1 MTTFKLKYPK
11 IIAASLIAL
20 SGSTF
25 AAQKQHDDIEKIT
38 VSPTGLISFVSASAS
53 KSDTPIIET
62 PVSVS
67 VLTSERIQDLG
78 AENLQE
84 AIGYVAG
91 VFNGP
96 YGVDTRG
103 DWANIRGVA
112 PVQYLDGLQLMF
124 GNYNNT
130 RPNTYNMERIE
141 ILKGPS
147 SMLYGQGSTGGIINM
162 VTKRPHEQ
170 TEGEIIAQFG
180 NFGRKQI
187 AGDFNTTLTDNE
199 SIEARFVGL
208 YRESG
213 TQTDY
218 VDNDAAFFAPSLAW
232 HINDRTRLT
241 VLANIQKNKSGSST
255 QFFPHEGTIL
265 PAKHGQIDS
274 RRFVSEP
281 GWDKYDTEQNA
292 VTVILDHDLNEDFSV
307 SWSSRYLESEAVY
320 RTMYAWPPKF
330 QDDKRSIVRNF
341 NLQDAS
347 SDAIT
352 SDLQLHGL
360 IYSGAFEHNL
370 VIGVDYQNADTD
382 TDRLYLKPASI
393 KAAIGLDVNTS
404 LDLYNPKY
412 GQTGFLPTTSLIRDI
427 PGIGTVTGKNDRQ
440 LGFYIQDT
448 IKYDNWVFNTAL
460 RRDKVTS
467 QSDEANSI
475 KTTQTATTGRI
486 GILYSFD
493 NGIAP
498 YASYS
503 ESFLPIYGS
512 RPQGGDFKPQEG
524 EQVEVGIKFQPQGT
538 EHLITAS
545 YFDITDK
552 NKKRVVSPEIT
563 LQDGNVKIE
572 GLELEAQLEFDQFD
586 VYSAYAY
593 TKSEQETSDK
603 TLTELV
609 QLYNRLEQKN
619 YLSQALTDTAPLSAM
634 PKHMLNIWVTYRPQ
648 RLLEGLKIGG
658 GFRYVGETYDGSR
671 DITFM
676 GQAINTS
683 KVTDSYTL
691 FDFMIGYEFDNI
703 DVNLNVKNL
712 SDKTVITS
720 CLYRGDCFYG
730 QRRTI
735 TANVKYSF

>member
-1 MTTFKLKYPK
+1 MKKLKLKYPK
-11 IIAASLIAL
+11 LLAASLIAL
-20 SGSTF
+20 SGNTL
-25 AAQKQHDDIEKIT
+25 ADDIKQDDIEKIT
-38 VSPTGLISFVSASAS
+38 VSPTGLISYVSASAS
-53 KSDTPIIET
+53 KSDTPIIES

-67 VLTSERIQDLG
+67 VLTSERIQALG

-124 GNYNNT
+124 GYYNNA

-147 SMLYGQGSTGGIINM
+147 SMLYGQGSTGGIINI
-162 VTKRPHEQ
+162 VTKRPHAQ
-170 TEGEIIAQFG
+170 TEGEIIAQVG

-187 AGDFNTTLTDNE
+187 AGDFNTTLTDNG
-199 SIEARFVGL
+199 SVEARFVGL

-213 TQTDY
+213 TQTDF
-218 VDNDAAFFAPSLAW
+218 VDNDATFFAPSLAW
-232 HINDRTRLT
+232 HINDSTSIT

-255 QFFPHEGTIL
+255 QFFPHEGTLL
-265 PAKHGQIDS
+265 PAEHGQIDS

-292 VTVILDHDLNEDFSV
+292 VTLILDHALNEDFSI
-307 SWSSRYLESEAVY
+307 SWSSRYLESEAIY

-330 QDDKRSIVRNF
+330 QDDKRSIERNF
-341 NLQDAS
+341 SLQDAS
-347 SDAIT
+347 SDTIT

-360 IYSGAFEHNL
+360 IYTGDLEHKL
-370 VIGVDYQNADTD
+370 VVGLDYQNADTD
-382 TDRLYLKPASI
+382 TDRLYLTPASI

-404 LDLYNPKY
+404 LDLYNPEY
-412 GQTGFLPTTSLIRDI
+412 GKTGFLPTTALIPDT
-427 PGIGTVTGKNDRQ
+427 PGKNDRQ

-448 IKYDNWVFNTAL
+448 IKYDNWVFNAAL
-460 RRDKVTS
+460 RRDKVKS
-467 QSDEANSI
+467 QSDAVNSV
-475 KTTQTATTGRI
+475 KTTQSATTGRL
-486 GILYSFD
+486 GILYSFE

-524 EQVEVGIKFQPQGT
+524 EQVEVGVKFQPQGT

-552 NKKRVVSPEIT
+552 NKKRVVSPEVT
-563 LQDGNVKIE
+563 VQDGSVDIE
-572 GLELEAQLEFDQFD
+572 GFEVEAQLEFDQFD

-603 TLTELV
+603 TLAELV
-609 QLYNRLEQKN
+609 QLYASGQTS
-619 YLSQALTDTAPLSAM
+619 YLSQALTDTAPLSAT
-634 PKHMLNIWVTYRPQ
+634 PKHMLNTWITYRPEQ
-648 RLLEGLKIGG
+648 SFEGFKVGA

-676 GQAINTS
+676 GQAINTR

-703 DVNLNVKNL
+703 DINLNVKNL
-712 SDKTVITS
+712 SDKTVVTS

-730 QRRTI
+730 QRRTV
-735 TANVKYSF
+735 TANIKYKF

>member
-1 MTTFKLKYPK
+1 MHKLKLKYPK
-11 IIAASLIAL
+11 LLAASLVAL
-20 SGSTF
+20 SSNVM
-25 AAQKQHDDIEKIT
+25 AEDVKYDDIEKIT
-38 VSPTGLISFVSASAS
+38 VSAKGLISYVSASAS
-53 KSDTPIIET
+53 KSDTPIIES

-124 GNYNNT
+124 GYYNNA

-162 VTKRPHEQ
+162 VTKRPHSQ
-170 TEGEIIAQFG
+170 TLGEIVAQVG
-180 NFGRKQI
+180 NFGRTQI
-187 AGDFNTTLTDNE
+187 AADFNTTLTADK
-199 SIEARFVGL
+199 SVEARFVGL
-208 YRESG
+208 YRDSD
-213 TQTDY
+213 TQTDF
-218 VDNDAAFFAPSLAW
+218 VNNDASFFAPSIAW
-232 HINDRTRLT
+232 HISEDTSVTLLSNF
-241 VLANIQKNKSGSST
+241 QKNKSGSST

-265 PAKHGQIDS
+265 PAEHGQIES

-281 GWDKYDTEQNA
+281 GWDQYDTEQNA
-292 VTVILDHDLNEDFSV
+292 ITLIIEHMLSEDFSV
-307 SWSSRYLESEAVY
+307 SWTARHLESEAIY
-320 RTMYAWPPKF
+320 RTMYAWPPKL

-341 NLQDAS
+341 SLQDAS
-347 SDAIT
+347 SETVT

-360 IYSGAFEHNL
+360 IYTGDFEHNL
-370 VIGVDYQNADTD
+370 VMGVDYQSADTD
-382 TDRLYLKPASI
+382 TDRLYLTPDSI
-393 KAAIGLDVNTS
+393 KAAIGVDVNTS
-404 LDLYNPKY
+404 LDLYSPVY
-412 GQTGFLPTTSLIRDI
+412 GQTGFLPGSELIPDT
-427 PGIGTVTGKNDRQ
+427 PGKNDRQ
-440 LGFYIQDT
+440 VGLYIQDT
-448 IKYDNWVFNTAL
+448 IKFDNWVLNAAL
-460 RRDKVTS
+460 RRDNVQS
-467 QSDEANSI
+467 QSDAPNSV
-475 KTTQTATTGRI
+475 KTKQSATTGRL
-486 GILYSFD
+486 GILYSFA
-493 NGIAP
+493 NGVAP

-552 NKKRVVSPEIT
+552 NKKRVVSPELT
-563 LQDGNVKIE
+563 VQDGSVDIE
-572 GLELEAQLEFDQFD
+572 GFELEAQLEFDQVD

-593 TKSEQETSDK
+593 TKSEQNTSDK
-603 TLTELV
+603 TLSELV
-609 QLYNRLEQKN
+609 QLYASGDTS
-619 YLSQALTDTAPLSAM
+619 YLSQALTDTAPLSAT
-634 PKHMLNIWVTYRPQ
+634 PKHMLNTWVTYRPEQ
-648 RLLEGLKIGG
+648 FISGFKVGA

-671 DITFM
+671 AIEFM
-676 GQAINTS
+676 GQSINSPKT
-683 KVTDSYTL
+683 TDSYTL

-703 DVNLNVKNL
+703 DVNLNIKNL

-730 QRRTI
+730 QRRTV
-735 TANVKYSF
+735 TANIKYKF

>member
-1 MTTFKLKYPK
+1 MKKLKLKYPK
-11 IIAASLIAL
+11 LLAASLIAL
-20 SGSTF
+20 SGNTL
-25 AAQKQHDDIEKIT
+25 ADDIKQDDIEKIT
-38 VSPTGLISFVSASAS
+38 VSPTGLISYVSASAS
-53 KSDTPIIET
+53 KSDTPIIES

-67 VLTSERIQDLG
+67 VLTSERIQALG

-124 GNYNNT
+124 GYYNNA

-162 VTKRPHEQ
+162 VTKRPHAQ
-170 TEGEIIAQFG
+170 TEGEIIAQVG

-187 AGDFNTTLTDNE
+187 AGDFNTTLTDNG
-199 SIEARFVGL
+199 SVEARFVGL

-213 TQTDY
+213 TQTDF
-218 VDNDAAFFAPSLAW
+218 VDNDATFFAPSLAW
-232 HINDRTRLT
+232 HINDSTSIT
-241 VLANIQKNKSGSST
+241 VLANTQKNKSGSST
-255 QFFPHEGTIL
+255 QFFPHEGTLL
-265 PAKHGQIDS
+265 PAEHGQIDS

-292 VTVILDHDLNEDFSV
+292 VTLILDHALNEDFSI
-307 SWSSRYLESEAVY
+307 SWSSRYLESEAIY

-330 QDDKRSIVRNF
+330 QDDKRSIERNF
-341 NLQDAS
+341 SLQDAS
-347 SDAIT
+347 SDTIT

-360 IYSGAFEHNL
+360 IYTGDLEHNL
-370 VIGVDYQNADTD
+370 VVGLDYQSADTD
-382 TDRLYLKPASI
+382 TDRLYLTPASI

-404 LDLYNPKY
+404 LDLYNPEY
-412 GQTGFLPTTSLIRDI
+412 GKTGFLPTTALIPDT
-427 PGIGTVTGKNDRQ
+427 PGKNDRQ

-448 IKYDNWVFNTAL
+448 IKYDNWVFNAAL
-460 RRDKVTS
+460 RRDKVKS
-467 QSDEANSI
+467 QSDAVNSV
-475 KTTQTATTGRI
+475 KTTQSATTGRL
-486 GILYSFD
+486 GILYSFE

-524 EQVEVGIKFQPQGT
+524 EQVEVGVKFQPKGT

-552 NKKRVVSPEIT
+552 NKKRVVSPEVT
-563 LQDGNVKIE
+563 VQDGSVDIE
-572 GLELEAQLEFDQFD
+572 GFEVEAQLEFDQFD

-603 TLTELV
+603 TLAELV
-609 QLYNRLEQKN
+609 QLYASGQTS
-619 YLSQALTDTAPLSAM
+619 YLSQALTDTAPLSAT
-634 PKHMLNIWVTYRPQ
+634 PKHMLNTWITYRPEQ
-648 RLLEGLKIGG
+648 SFEGFKVGA

-676 GQAINTS
+676 GQAINTR

-703 DVNLNVKNL
+703 DINLNVKNL
-712 SDKTVITS
+712 SDKTVVTS

-730 QRRTI
+730 QRRTV
-735 TANVKYSF
+735 TANIKYKF

>member
-1 MTTFKLKYPK
+1 MKKLKLKYPK
-11 IIAASLIAL
+11 VVAASLIAL
-20 SGSTF
+20 SGNTF
-25 AAQKQHDDIEKIT
+25 ADEIQQDDIEKIT
-38 VSPTGLISFVSASAS
+38 VSPTGLISYVSASAS
-53 KSDTPIIET
+53 KSDTPIIES

-91 VFNGP
+91 IFNGP

-103 DWANIRGVA
+103 DWASIRGVA
-112 PVQYLDGLQLMF
+112 PIQYLDGLQLMF
-124 GNYNNT
+124 GNYNNA

-162 VTKRPHEQ
+162 VTKRPHAQ
-170 TEGEIIAQFG
+170 TEAEIISQVG

-187 AGDFNTTLTDNE
+187 AGDFNTTLTDNG
-199 SIEARFVGL
+199 SVEARFVGL

-232 HINDRTRLT
+232 HINDSTSLT
-241 VLANIQKNKSGSST
+241 VLANIQRNKSGSST

-265 PAKHGQIDS
+265 PAQHGQIDS

-307 SWSSRYLESEAVY
+307 SWSSRYLESEAIY
-320 RTMYAWPPKF
+320 RTMFAWPPKF

-347 SDAIT
+347 SDTIT
-352 SDLQLHGL
+352 TDLQLHGL
-360 IYSGAFEHNL
+360 IFTGALEHNL
-370 VIGVDYQNADTD
+370 VVGVDYQSADTD
-382 TDRLYLKPASI
+382 TDRLYLTPALI

-412 GQTGFLPTTSLIRDI
+412 GQTGFLPTTSLIPDT
-427 PGIGTVTGKNDRQ
+427 PGKNDRQ

-448 IKYDNWVFNTAL
+448 IKYDNWVFNAAL
-460 RRDKVTS
+460 RRDKVKS
-467 QSDEANSI
+467 QTDTADSI
-475 KTTQTATTGRI
+475 KTKQTATTGRL
-486 GILYSFD
+486 GILYSFE

-552 NKKRVVSPEIT
+552 NKKRVVSPEVT
-563 LQDGNVKIE
+563 LQDGNVEIE
-572 GLELEAQLEFDQFD
+572 GFEVEAQLEFDQFD

-593 TKSEQETSDK
+593 TKSQQETSDK

-609 QLYNRLEQKN
+609 QLYASGQTN
-619 YLSQALTDTAPLSAM
+619 YLNQALTDTAPLSAM
-634 PKHMLNIWVTYRPQ
+634 PKHMLNTWVTYRPEQ
-648 RLLEGLKIGG
+648 LLEGFKIGA

-676 GQAINTS
+676 GQAINTH
-683 KVTDSYTL
+683 KVTDKYTL

-703 DVNLNVKNL
+703 DINLNVKNL

>member
-1 MTTFKLKYPK
+1 MKKLKLKYPK
-11 IIAASLIAL
+11 VLAASLIVL
-20 SGSTF
+20 SGNTL
-25 AAQKQHDDIEKIT
+25 ADEIKQGDIEKIT
-38 VSPTGLISFVSASAS
+38 VSPTGLISYVSASAS
-53 KSDTPIIET
+53 KSDTPIIES

-67 VLTSERIQDLG
+67 VLTSERIQALG

-124 GNYNNT
+124 GYYNNA

-162 VTKRPHEQ
+162 VTKRPHAQ
-170 TEGEIIAQFG
+170 TEGEIIAQVG

-187 AGDFNTTLTDNE
+187 AGDFNTTLTEDG
-199 SIEARFVGL
+199 SVEARFVGL

-213 TQTDY
+213 TQTDF
-218 VDNDAAFFAPSLAW
+218 VDNDATFFAPSLAW
-232 HINDRTRLT
+232 HINESTSLT
-241 VLANIQKNKSGSST
+241 VLANIQKNESGSST
-255 QFFPHEGTIL
+255 QFFPHEGTLL
-265 PAKHGQIDS
+265 PAEHGQIDS

-292 VTVILDHDLNEDFSV
+292 VTLILEHTLNEDFSI
-307 SWSSRYLESEAVY
+307 SWSSRYLESEAIY
-320 RTMYAWPPKF
+320 RTMYAWPPKL
-330 QDDKRSIVRNF
+330 QDDKRSIERNF
-341 NLQDAS
+341 SLQDAS
-347 SDAIT
+347 SDTIT

-360 IYSGAFEHNL
+360 IYTGDLEHNL
-370 VIGVDYQNADTD
+370 VVGLDYQSADTD
-382 TDRLYLKPASI
+382 TDRLYLTPTSI

-404 LDLYNPKY
+404 LDLYNPEY
-412 GQTGFLPTTSLIRDI
+412 GQTGFLPTTALIPDT
-427 PGIGTVTGKNDRQ
+427 PGKNDRQ

-448 IKYDNWVFNTAL
+448 IKYDNWVFNAAL
-460 RRDKVTS
+460 RRDKVKSKSDAADSVKAT
-467 QSDEANSI
+467 QS
-475 KTTQTATTGRI
+475 ATTGRL
-486 GILYSFD
+486 GILYSFE

-524 EQVEVGIKFQPQGT
+524 EQVEVGVKFQPQGT

-563 LQDGNVKIE
+563 VQDGSVDIE
-572 GLELEAQLEFDQFD
+572 GFEIEAQLEFDQFD

-603 TLTELV
+603 TLAELV
-609 QLYNRLEQKN
+609 QLYASGQTS
-619 YLSQALTDTAPLSAM
+619 YLSQALTDTAPLSAT
-634 PKHMLNIWVTYRPQ
+634 PKHMLNTWVTYRPEQ
-648 RLLEGLKIGG
+648 SFEGFKVGA

-676 GQAINTS
+676 GQAINTR

-703 DVNLNVKNL
+703 DINLNIKNL
-712 SDKTVITS
+712 SDKTVVTS

-730 QRRTI
+730 QRRTV
-735 TANVKYSF
+735 TANIKYKF

>member
-1 MTTFKLKYPK
+1 MKKLKLKYPK
-11 IIAASLIAL
+11 VLAASLIIL
-20 SGSTF
+20 SGNTL
-25 AAQKQHDDIEKIT
+25 ADEIKQVDIEKIT
-38 VSPTGLISFVSASAS
+38 VSPTGLISYVSASAS
-53 KSDTPIIET
+53 KSDTPIIES

-124 GNYNNT
+124 GYYNNA

-162 VTKRPHEQ
+162 VTKRPHAQ
-170 TEGEIIAQFG
+170 TEGEIIAQVG

-187 AGDFNTTLTDNE
+187 AGDFNTTLTEDG
-199 SIEARFVGL
+199 SVEARFVGL

-213 TQTDY
+213 TQTDF
-218 VDNDAAFFAPSLAW
+218 VDNDATFFAPSLAW
-232 HINDRTRLT
+232 HINENTSLT
-241 VLANIQKNKSGSST
+241 VLANIQKNESGSST
-255 QFFPHEGTIL
+255 QFFPHEGTLL
-265 PAKHGQIDS
+265 PAEHGQIDS

-292 VTVILDHDLNEDFSV
+292 VTLILEHTLNEDFSI
-307 SWSSRYLESEAVY
+307 SWSSRYLESEAIY
-320 RTMYAWPPKF
+320 RTMYAWPPKL
-330 QDDKRSIVRNF
+330 QDDKRSIERNF
-341 NLQDAS
+341 SLQDAS
-347 SDAIT
+347 SDTIT

-360 IYSGAFEHNL
+360 IYTGNLEHNL
-370 VIGVDYQNADTD
+370 VLGIDYQSADTD
-382 TDRLYLKPASI
+382 TDRLYLTPASI

-404 LDLYNPKY
+404 LDLYNPDY
-412 GQTGFLPTTSLIRDI
+412 GQTGFLPTTALIPDT
-427 PGIGTVTGKNDRQ
+427 PGKNDRQ

-448 IKYDNWVFNTAL
+448 IKYDNWVFNAAL
-460 RRDKVTS
+460 RRDKVKSKSDAADSVKAT
-467 QSDEANSI
+467 QS
-475 KTTQTATTGRI
+475 ATTGRL
-486 GILYSFD
+486 GILYSFE

-524 EQVEVGIKFQPQGT
+524 EQVEVGVKFQPQGT

-563 LQDGNVKIE
+563 VQDGSVDIE
-572 GLELEAQLEFDQFD
+572 GFEIEAQLEFDQFD

-603 TLTELV
+603 TLAELV
-609 QLYNRLEQKN
+609 QLYASGQIS
-619 YLSQALTDTAPLSAM
+619 YLSQALTDTAPLSAT
-634 PKHMLNIWVTYRPQ
+634 PKHMLNTWVTYRPEQ
-648 RLLEGLKIGG
+648 SFEGFKVGA

-676 GQAINTS
+676 SQAINTR

-703 DVNLNVKNL
+703 DINLNIKNL
-712 SDKTVITS
+712 TDKTVVTS

-730 QRRTI
+730 QRRTV
-735 TANVKYSF
+735 TANIKYKF

>member
-1 MTTFKLKYPK
+1 MKKLKLKYPK
-11 IIAASLIAL
+11 VLAASLIAL
-20 SGSTF
+20 SGNTF
-25 AAQKQHDDIEKIT
+25 ADDIKQDDIEKIT
-38 VSPTGLISFVSASAS
+38 VSPTGLISYVSASAS
-53 KSDTPIIET
+53 KSDTPIIES

-124 GNYNNT
+124 GYYNNA

-162 VTKRPHEQ
+162 VTKRPHSQ
-170 TEGEIIAQFG
+170 TEGEIIAQVG

-187 AGDFNTTLTDNE
+187 AGDFNTTLTEDG
-199 SIEARFVGL
+199 SVEARLVGL

-213 TQTDY
+213 TQTDF
-218 VDNDAAFFAPSLAW
+218 VDNDATFFAPSLAW
-232 HINDRTRLT
+232 HINDSTSIT

-255 QFFPHEGTIL
+255 QFFPHEGTLL
-265 PAKHGQIDS
+265 PAEHGQIDS

-292 VTVILDHDLNEDFSV
+292 VTFILDHALNEDFSI
-307 SWSSRYLESEAVY
+307 SWSSRYLESEAIY

-330 QDDKRSIVRNF
+330 QDDKRSIERNF
-341 NLQDAS
+341 SLQDAS
-347 SDAIT
+347 SDTIT

-360 IYSGAFEHNL
+360 IYTGDLEHNL
-370 VIGVDYQNADTD
+370 VVGLDYQSADTD
-382 TDRLYLKPASI
+382 TDRLYLTPASI

-404 LDLYNPKY
+404 LDLYNPEY
-412 GQTGFLPTTSLIRDI
+412 GQTGFLPTTALIPDT
-427 PGIGTVTGKNDRQ
+427 PGKNDRQ

-448 IKYDNWVFNTAL
+448 IKYDNWVFNAAL
-460 RRDKVTS
+460 RRDKVKS
-467 QSDEANSI
+467 QSDAANSV
-475 KTTQTATTGRI
+475 KTTQSATTGRL
-486 GILYSFD
+486 GILYSFE

-524 EQVEVGIKFQPQGT
+524 EQVEVGVKFQPKGT

-552 NKKRVVSPEIT
+552 NKKRVVSPEVT
-563 LQDGNVKIE
+563 VQDGSVDIE
-572 GLELEAQLEFDQFD
+572 GFEVEAQLEFDQFD

-593 TKSEQETSDK
+593 TKSEQGTSDK
-603 TLTELV
+603 TLAELV
-609 QLYNRLEQKN
+609 QLYASGETS
-619 YLSQALTDTAPLSAM
+619 YLSQALTDTAPLSAT
-634 PKHMLNIWVTYRPQ
+634 PKHMLNTWITYRPEQ
-648 RLLEGLKIGG
+648 SFEGFKVGA

-676 GQAINTS
+676 GQAINTR
-683 KVTDSYTL
+683 KVTNNYTL

-703 DVNLNVKNL
+703 DINLNVKNL
-712 SDKTVITS
+712 SDKTVVTS

-730 QRRTI
+730 QRRTV
-735 TANVKYSF
+735 TANIKYKF